1 MVRATALS
9 RVWSAGIEQLLPA
22 RCGVCG
28 AFGSLLCSR
37 CLGALPVAGRPR
49 CSRCWQPA
57 AQGECPRCAA
67 YGCQCTAIRAP
78 FAYRDGA
85 RRLIGAVKYGGQ
97 FALAAPMATLLT
109 DAWRRFAL
117 SATVV
122 VPVPLHP
129 RRKRGRGFNQAEQ
142 LARPLATALALDYAP
157 ELLRR
162 ERATP
167 PQVRTVSEAE
177 RRANV
182 YGAFGCGGEP
192 LRLRGARVLLVDDV
206 TTTGAT
212 FGACADALFQA
223 GAEAVYGLAFAI
235 AG

>member
-1 MVRATALS
+1 MALAAALA
-9 RVWSAGIEQLLPA
+9 RVWSAGLEQLLPA

-28 AFGSLLCSR
+28 AFGSLLCVR
-37 CLGALPVAGRPR
+37 CVGALPAAAPPR
-49 CSRCWQPA
+49 CSRCWQTA
-57 AQGECPRCAA
+57 AGGECSRCAA
-67 YGCQCTAIRAP
+67 FGCQCTAIRAP

-85 RRLIGAVKYGGQ
+85 RRLIRAVKYGGQ
-97 FALAAPMATLLT
+97 HALGAPMAGLLAE
-109 DAWRRFAL
+109 AWRDWGLGAG
-117 SATVV
+117 VV

-129 RRKRGRGFNQAEQ
+129 RRKRSRGFNQAEQ
-142 LARPLATALALDYAP
+142 LARPLAEALALDYAP

-162 ERATP
+162 RRATP
-167 PQVRTVSEAE
+167 PQVRTAGEAE

-182 YGAFGCGGEP
+182 HGAFVCEGEA

-212 FGACADALFQA
+212 FGACADTLFQA

>member
-1 MVRATALS
+1 MALTAALA

-22 RCGVCG
+22 RCGICG
-28 AFGSLLCSR
+28 AFGSLLCTR
-37 CLGALPVAGRPR
+37 CLGVLPAASQPR
-49 CSRCWQPA
+49 CGRCWQA
-57 AQGECPRCAA
+57 AAGGECSRCAA
-67 YGCQCTAIRAP
+67 YGCPCTAIRAP

-97 FALAAPMATLLT
+97 YTLAVPMAGLLVE
-109 DAWRRFAL
+109 AWRGWGF
-117 SATVV
+117 SAGIV

-129 RRKRGRGFNQAEQ
+129 RRRRQRGFNQAEQ
-142 LARPLATALALDYAP
+142 LARPLAAALALEYAP
-157 ELLRR
+157 ELLCRR
-162 ERATP
+162 RATP
-167 PQVRTVSEAE
+167 PQVRTAGEAE

-182 YGAFGCGGEP
+182 HGAFACEGEA
-192 LRLRGARVLLVDDV
+192 LRVRGARVLLVDDV

>member
-1 MVRATALS
+1 MAFAGALTRA
-9 RVWSAGIEQLLPA
+9 WPAGLEQLLPA
-22 RCGVCG
+22 RCGICG
-28 AFGSLLCSR
+28 AFGSLLCTR
-37 CLGALPVAGRPR
+37 CQHALPAASQPR
-49 CSRCWQPA
+49 CSRCWQA
-57 AQGECPRCAA
+57 AGGGQCSQCAG

-78 FAYRDGA
+78 YAYREGA
-85 RRLIGAVKYGGQ
+85 RRLIGAVKFGGQ
-97 FALAAPMATLLT
+97 YALAAPMAELLT
-109 DAWRRFAL
+109 AAWRDWGLAA
-117 SATVV
+117 SVV

-129 RRKRGRGFNQAEQ
+129 RRKRTRGFNQAEK
-142 LARPLATALALDYAP
+142 LARPFASALALDYAP

-167 PQVRTVSEAE
+167 PQVRTASEAE

-182 YGAFGCGGEP
+182 HGAFGCGGEA

-223 GAEAVYGLAFAI
+223 G
-235 AG
+235 